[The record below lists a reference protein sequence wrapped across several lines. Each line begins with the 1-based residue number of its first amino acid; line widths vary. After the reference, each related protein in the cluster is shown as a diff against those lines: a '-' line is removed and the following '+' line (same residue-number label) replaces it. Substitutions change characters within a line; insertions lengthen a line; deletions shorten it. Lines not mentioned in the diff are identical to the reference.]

1 MLDNDPAVVR
11 YLETV
16 EFTRGLL
23 ELAADDFRMMT
34 HDPRHWDGP
43 AVKGRFDQAQRE
55 HAKAVRADI
64 SAQAWAPTRAR
75 ES

>member
-23 ELAADDFRMMT
+23 KLAADDHRLMT

-43 AVKGRFDQAQRE
+43 AVKARFDEAQR
-55 HAKAVRADI
+55 AYARAVRADLA
-64 SAQAWAPTRAR
+64 AQAWAPTRAR
-75 ES
+75 SS